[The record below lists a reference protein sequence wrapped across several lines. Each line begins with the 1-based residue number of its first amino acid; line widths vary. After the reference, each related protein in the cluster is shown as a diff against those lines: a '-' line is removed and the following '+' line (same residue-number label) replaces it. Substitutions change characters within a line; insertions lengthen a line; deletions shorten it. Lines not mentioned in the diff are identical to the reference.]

1 MRKWGYNVK
10 KIDLNEIDIS
20 GMLSGKWFFTVAFTS
35 ILYYVHFSFSQSFL
49 NLSQLKLA
57 FLGEQFI
64 LIHTD
69 EKMEIFKYI
78 YLAVTLVA
86 LLLFSFTFYRAT
98 FERLF
103 QKTKEKKSISDE
115 HVRLP
120 ELPWKKDE
128 LKLIVGLEHEKFS
141 LNKVKDPKYLTIP
154 TVGLF
159 QNILVSGTIGTGK
172 TASVMYPFL
181 KQSIFYQANV
191 REEKAGM
198 LILDVKGNFYE
209 QVVKYARECGRESD
223 IILIQLGNINKY
235 NPLHK
240 PHMEAIDLAERSRYV
255 MDLFSGGVK
264 KEKFWDTKSAQMM
277 TECIRL
283 MRMTEGYVTLADV
296 HNIVTNRE
304 FLDAKLEKLEELEE
318 ELAEFDFKACTN
330 YFYNEFDSK
339 AETTIATIKACVTE
353 MTSFFASSEKINAS
367 FCPPEEELNF
377 TGFEQCI
384 NEGKIVVLAM
394 NVAKYPKVS
403 KTIAAYLKLDF
414 QSEVQQR
421 TEAGNTRLNQTRPV
435 FFFSDEYQ
443 VYVTANDSEFYGL
456 SRESKCCSIVS
467 SQSYTSILQTLGNK
481 EAFDTLQQ
489 NLINKIWL
497 RTDDK
502 LTIDT
507 AQLLTGKEEKIK
519 YSKNISESAADT
531 KKSKVFGKL
540 VSQKSSIS
548 ESINVSTQRD
558 FVFEE
563 KVFTQTLKLF
573 KAICFTANEEG
584 MNEPY
589 LVHLLPYFESP
600 VKDIS
605 INTIQKTVL
614 QLPEPVYK
622 DEKAS
627 AFCEEDIFIKFN

>member
-1 MRKWGYNVK
+1 MKQKDN
-10 KIDLNEIDIS
+10 NESNLFSI
-20 GMLSGKWFFTVAFTS
+20 LSGKWAFSIITS
-35 ILYYVHFSFSQSFL
+35 TLFYYVHLSFSRDF
-49 NLSQLKLA
+49 LKLTLLTLPLLGKDITIVGDGGNMEILHKAYFIITLIAA
-57 FLGEQFI
+57 FL
-64 LIHTD
+64 L
-69 EKMEIFKYI
+69 
-78 YLAVTLVA
+78 
-86 LLLFSFTFYRAT
+86 SFTFYRAV
-98 FERLF
+98 FERML
-103 QKTKEKKSISDE
+103 QRKVKEKKKIADE
-115 HVRLP
+115 SVRVP
-120 ELPWKKDE
+120 ELPWEKDQ
-128 LKLIVGLEHEKFS
+128 LKLVVGLRHEKFT
-141 LNKVKDPKYLTIP
+141 LNKIKDPKYLIIP
-154 TVGLF
+154 AVGLF
-159 QNILVSGTIGTGK
+159 QNVLVSGTIGTGK

-181 KQSIFYQANV
+181 KQAIFYQADV

-198 LILDVKGNFYE
+198 LILDVKGNFFK
-209 QVVKYARECGRESD
+209 QVLSYAEECGRQGD
-223 IILIQLGNINKY
+223 IILIQLGNEIKY

-255 MDLFSGGVK
+255 MDLFSGGAK
-264 KEKFWDTKSAQMM
+264 KEKFWDTKSSQMM

-296 HNIVTNRE
+296 HNIVTNRD
-304 FLDAKLEKLEELEE
+304 FLDAKLEKLEEIEDDLP
-318 ELAEFDFKACTN
+318 EFDFKACTN

-339 AETTIATIKACVTE
+339 AETTIATIKTCVTE
-353 MTSFFASSEKINAS
+353 MTSFFASSEKINNS

-377 TGFEQCI
+377 KGFEQCI

-394 NVAKYPKVS
+394 NVAKYPKVA

-421 TEAGNTRLNQTRPV
+421 TEADNTRLNRTRPV
-435 FFFSDEYQ
+435 FFISDEYQ
-443 VYVTANDSEFYGL
+443 EFVTANDAGFYGL
-456 SRESKCCSIVS
+456 SRESRCCSIVS

-507 AQLLTGKEEKIK
+507 AQLLTGKEEKIR
-519 YSKNISESAADT
+519 YSKNVSESASDA

-540 VSQKSSIS
+540 TSEKSSIS

-563 KVFTQTLKLF
+563 KVFTQTLELF
-573 KAICFTANEEG
+573 KAICFTANERG
-584 MNEPY
+584 MNEPH

-600 VKDIS
+600 IKDIS
-605 INTIQKTVL
+605 LKLNSEVIL
-614 QLPEPVYK
+614 QLPAPESPEETIREDVEDNK
-622 DEKAS
+622 D
-627 AFCEEDIFIKFN
+627 ILIKFN

>member
-1 MRKWGYNVK
+1 MK
-10 KIDLNEIDIS
+10 KNDLNELDIS
-20 GMLSGKWFFTVAFTS
+20 RILSGKWFFSMIVTAL
-35 ILYYVHFSFSQSFL
+35 LYFAHVSFSKNFL
-49 NLSQLKLA
+49 SLTQLKLS
-57 FLGEQFI
+57 FLDEQFI
-64 LIHTD
+64 IIHS
-69 EKMEIFKYI
+69 EVMMEIFQYI
-78 YLAVTLVA
+78 YLAVTLIA
-86 LLLFSFTFYRAT
+86 AFFLSFTFYRAT

-103 QKTKEKKSISDE
+103 RKEKEKESVLDE
-115 HVRLP
+115 KVRTP
-120 ELPWKKDE
+120 AFPWKKDE
-128 LKLIVGLEHEKFS
+128 LKLIVGLKHEKLT
-141 LNKVKDPKYLTIP
+141 LNKVKDPEYLVIP
-154 TVGLF
+154 SVALF
-159 QNILVSGTIGTGK
+159 QNFLISGTIGTGK
-172 TASVMYPFL
+172 TASVMYSFL
-181 KQSIFYQANV
+181 KQAIFYQADM
-191 REEKAGM
+191 REEKAGT
-198 LILDVKGNFYE
+198 LILDVKGNFYK
-209 QVVKYARECGRESD
+209 QALSYAKECGREGD
-223 IILIQLGNINKY
+223 VILIQLGNDNKY

-240 PHMEAIDLAERSRYV
+240 PYMEAIDLAERSRYV
-255 MDLFSGGVK
+255 MDLFSGGAK

-283 MRMTEGYVTLADV
+283 MRMTESYVTLADV
-296 HNIVTNRE
+296 HNIVTNRD
-304 FLDAKLEKLEELEE
+304 FLDAKLEKLEELEDD
-318 ELAEFDFKACTN
+318 LREFDFKACTN

-339 AETTIATIKACVTE
+339 AETTIATIKSCVTE
-353 MTSFFASSEKINAS
+353 MTSFFASSERINAS

-421 TEAGNTRLNQTRPV
+421 TEADNTRLNRVRPV
-435 FFFSDEYQ
+435 FFISDEYQ
-443 VYVTANDSEFYGL
+443 EYVTSNDASFYGL

-467 SQSYTSILQTLGNK
+467 SQSYTSILQTLGNR

-489 NLINKIWL
+489 NLVNKIWL

-519 YSKNISESAADT
+519 YSKNISESASDA

-540 VSQKSSIS
+540 ASEKSSIS

-563 KVFTQTLKLF
+563 KVFTQTLELF
-573 KAICFTANEEG
+573 KAICFTANEKG

-600 VKDIS
+600 IKDIS
-605 INTIQKTVL
+605 LKYSQEKLL
-614 QLPEPVYK
+614 QLPAPEMAETENDK
-622 DEKAS
+622 TRD
-627 AFCEEDIFIKFN
+627 DILIKFN